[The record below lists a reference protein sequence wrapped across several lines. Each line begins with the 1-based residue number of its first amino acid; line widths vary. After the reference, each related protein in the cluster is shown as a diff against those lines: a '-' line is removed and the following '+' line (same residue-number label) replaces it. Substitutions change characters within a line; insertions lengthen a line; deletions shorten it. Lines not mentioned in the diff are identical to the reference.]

1 MTDTDYLANLMHQTR
16 VNEAAIFLLATK
28 LGVDPGELFDD
39 AATGVNSILEKG
51 GFDDVAS

>member
-1 MTDTDYLANLMHQTR
+1 MSDTDYLAHLMHQTR
-16 VNEAAIFLLATK
+16 VNEAAIFLLASK

-51 GFDDVAS
+51 GFNDAAS